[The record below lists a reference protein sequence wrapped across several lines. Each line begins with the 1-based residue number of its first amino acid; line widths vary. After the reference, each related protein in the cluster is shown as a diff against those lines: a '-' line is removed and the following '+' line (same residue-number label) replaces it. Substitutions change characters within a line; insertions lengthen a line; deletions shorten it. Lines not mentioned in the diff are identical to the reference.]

1 MKEKKPLKQHILD
14 FFGDSS
20 PFMTLVGK
28 GALLVVLNVCW
39 LALCLPVVTAG
50 ASTAAL
56 YAVLQSEEYSYL
68 SAPFAFFRAF
78 RIRAREATVL
88 WLPFLMLGILQA
100 LDLRQLLPVEQQ
112 EIAALEAY
120 LTRHNAQAL
129 DEAVDFDSI
138 ADAMRAQLRRD
149 DPVAPRERGVN

>member
-88 WLPFLMLGILQA
+88 WLQNQGN
-100 LDLRQLLPVEQQ
+100 D
-112 EIAALEAY
+112 
-120 LTRHNAQAL
+120 AQAAFREKMAQVDNAVKML
-129 DEAVDFDSI
+129 MEDGAEDLLASAGCENTGYPWSEYPLAMIQAIMEAVG
-138 ADAMRAQLRRD
+138 
-149 DPVAPRERGVN
+149 VRE

>member
-88 WLPFLMLGILQA
+88 WLPFLMLGAFLATFLAAFLA
-100 LDLRQLLPVEQQ
+100 L
-112 EIAALEAY
+112 
-120 LTRHNAQAL
+120 
-129 DEAVDFDSI
+129 S
-138 ADAMRAQLRRD
+138 
-149 DPVAPRERGVN
+149 